1 MANTIVPIA
10 GKRAKSHSRTAVAT
24 EAKRIQLQIDA
35 DPRLAAA
42 AGGAAHYLGVAAGLE
57 EPLLD
62 QLQSAIVAAC
72 REEFRKLS
80 AAHPHLEV
88 TLTRFID
95 RIEVA
100 LVREAEDAP
109 AVSINAVGGSA
120 AQLEGNSS
128 CACRLDGID
137 RVQLETHDG
146 CAVTRLTKFLHSPA
160 SAA

>member
-1 MANTIVPIA
+1 M
-10 GKRAKSHSRTAVAT
+10 AT

-42 AGGAAHYLGVAAGLE
+42 AGGAAYYLGVAAGLE
-57 EPLLD
+57 EASLG

-72 REEFRKLS
+72 REEFQKLD

-100 LVREAEDAP
+100 LAHEAEGLP
-109 AVSINAVGGSA
+109 AVSINAAADSA
-120 AQLEGNSS
+120 PQLGDNAS
-128 CACRLDGID
+128 CACRLKGVDL
-137 RVQLETHDG
+137 VQFETHDG
-146 CAVTRLTKFLHSPA
+146 FAVTRLTKFLHSPA

>member
-1 MANTIVPIA
+1 
-10 GKRAKSHSRTAVAT
+10 VAT

-57 EPLLD
+57 EPSLD
-62 QLQSAIVAAC
+62 QLQSAIVAVC

-100 LVREAEDAP
+100 LAHEAEDAP
-109 AVSINAVGGSA
+109 AVSINAVAGSA
-120 AQLEGNSS
+120 AQSGDNSS
-128 CACRLDGID
+128 CMCRLDGVD
-137 RVQLETHDG
+137 LVQFETHDG
-146 CAVTRLTKFLHSPA
+146 CAVTRLTKFLHSPD

>member
-1 MANTIVPIA
+1 M
-10 GKRAKSHSRTAVAT
+10 AT

-57 EPLLD
+57 EASLG

-72 REEFRKLS
+72 REEFQKLD

-100 LVREAEDAP
+100 LARDAEGLP
-109 AVSINAVGGSA
+109 AMGINPVGGSA
-120 AQLEGNSS
+120 DQLGDNTSR
-128 CACRLDGID
+128 ARRLDGID
-137 RVQLETHDG
+137 RVQFETHDG
-146 CAVTRLTKFLHSPA
+146 CAVTRLTKFLHSPPP
-160 SAA
+160 AA

>member
-1 MANTIVPIA
+1 
-10 GKRAKSHSRTAVAT
+10 VAT

-57 EPLLD
+57 DVSLD
-62 QLQSAIVAAC
+62 RLQSAIVAAC
-72 REEFRKLS
+72 REEFRKLD

-100 LVREAEDAP
+100 LAREAEGSP
-109 AVSINAVGGSA
+109 AASINAVAGSA
-120 AQLEGNSS
+120 AQLGDNSS

-137 RVQLETHDG
+137 RVQFETRDG
-146 CAVTRLTKFLHSPA
+146 SAVTRLTKFLHSPPSPA
-160 SAA
+160 

>member
-1 MANTIVPIA
+1 
-10 GKRAKSHSRTAVAT
+10 VAT
-24 EAKRIQLQIDA
+24 EPKRIQLQIDA

-42 AGGAAHYLGVAAGLE
+42 AGGAAHYLGIAAGLE
-57 EPLLD
+57 EASLD

-72 REEFRKLS
+72 REEFRKLD

-100 LVREAEDAP
+100 LAHEAEGLP
-109 AVSINAVGGSA
+109 AVSVNAVADSA

-128 CACRLDGID
+128 CACRLKGVDL
-137 RVQLETHDG
+137 VQFETYNG

>member
-1 MANTIVPIA
+1 M
-10 GKRAKSHSRTAVAT
+10 SHSRTTVPT
-24 EAKRIQLQIDA
+24 EAKRIQLHIDA

-57 EPLLD
+57 DASLD
-62 QLQSAIVAAC
+62 RLQSAIVGTC
-72 REEFRKLS
+72 REEFRKLD

-100 LVREAEDAP
+100 LAHKAEGPP
-109 AVSINAVGGSA
+109 AVSINAVAGSA
-120 AQLEGNSS
+120 AQLEDNSS
-128 CACRLDGID
+128 CACRLDGVD
-137 RVQLETHDG
+137 LVQFETRDG

>member
-1 MANTIVPIA
+1 
-10 GKRAKSHSRTAVAT
+10 VAT

-57 EPLLD
+57 DASLD

-72 REEFRKLS
+72 REEFRKLD

-100 LVREAEDAP
+100 LAHEAEGSP
-109 AVSINAVGGSA
+109 ASINAAAGSA
-120 AQLEGNSS
+120 AQLGDNSS
-128 CACRLDGID
+128 CACRLEGID
-137 RVQLETHDG
+137 RVQFETHDG

>member
-1 MANTIVPIA
+1 MC
-10 GKRAKSHSRTAVAT
+10 GKSETSPSRTTGAT
-24 EAKRIQLQIDA
+24 DAKRIQLQIDA

-57 EPLLD
+57 DASLG

-72 REEFRKLS
+72 REEFRKLD

-100 LVREAEDAP
+100 LAHEAEGSP
-109 AVSINAVGGSA
+109 AVSIDAAPGSA
-120 AQLEGNSS
+120 AQLGANS
-128 CACRLDGID
+128 
-137 RVQLETHDG
+137 
-146 CAVTRLTKFLHSPA
+146 A
-160 SAA
+160 SASKFHRF

>member
-1 MANTIVPIA
+1 V
-10 GKRAKSHSRTAVAT
+10 TA

-57 EPLLD
+57 EASLD
-62 QLQSAIVAAC
+62 QLQSTIVAAC

-100 LVREAEDAP
+100 LAREAEDAP
-109 AVSINAVGGSA
+109 AVSIKAAAGSA
-120 AQLEGNSS
+120 AQLGDNTN

-137 RVQLETHDG
+137 RVQFETRDG

>member
-1 MANTIVPIA
+1 M
-10 GKRAKSHSRTAVAT
+10 AT

-42 AGGAAHYLGVAAGLE
+42 AGGAAHYLGAAAGLE
-57 EPLLD
+57 EASLD
-62 QLQSAIVAAC
+62 RLQSAIVAAC
-72 REEFRKLS
+72 REEFRKLG
-80 AAHPHLEV
+80 AAHPQLEV

-100 LVREAEDAP
+100 LAHEAEGSP
-109 AVSINAVGGSA
+109 AVSIDAAAGSA
-120 AQLEGNSS
+120 AQLGDNSG
-128 CACRLDGID
+128 CACRLDGVD
-137 RVQLETHDG
+137 RVQFETHDG

>member
-1 MANTIVPIA
+1 M
-10 GKRAKSHSRTAVAT
+10 AT

-57 EPLLD
+57 DASLD
-62 QLQSAIVAAC
+62 RLQSAIVAAC
-72 REEFRKLS
+72 REEFRKLD

-95 RIEVA
+95 RIEVTLA
-100 LVREAEDAP
+100 HEEEGSP
-109 AVSINAVGGSA
+109 AVNINAVAGSA
-120 AQLEGNSS
+120 AQLGDNAS
-128 CACRLDGID
+128 CACGLNGVD
-137 RVQLETHDG
+137 RVQFETYDG
-146 CAVTRLTKFLHSPA
+146 CAVTRLTKFLRSPA